1 MGLGENMSN
10 EKIKKMIN
18 ERIDI
23 GAKKYGD
30 HIDINDG
37 RDWLKESLEELL
49 DCIVYV
55 VCEIMQIKENRDVRL
70 EDVNSKRKEKS
81 TEMEQTLNGAECE
94 EISRRSRQN
103 IVTKEGFIFRGE
115 NDNKKHK
122 YFVGET
128 MACGGDDGEE

>member
-1 MGLGENMSN
+1 MSN

-30 HIDINDG
+30 HIDVNDG

-55 VCEIMQIKENRDVRL
+55 VCELMQIKENRNVRL
-70 EDVNSKRKEKS
+70 EDTNSKRKEKS
-81 TEMEQTLNGAECE
+81 KEMEQTLNGAECE
-94 EISRRSRQN
+94 EISKRSKQN
-103 IVTKEGFIFRGE
+103 IVTKKGFIYRGE
-115 NDNKKHK
+115 ADNKESK

-128 MACGGDDGEE
+128 MACGGDNGEE